1 MVCEYSSILF
11 LWLMIVSNIGGEG
24 AWKSHERVVR
34 VLSSEPVF
42 DKSYKS
48 VVYLCSFVLIC

>member
-1 MVCEYSSILF
+1 
-11 LWLMIVSNIGGEG
+11 MIVLNIGGEG

-34 VLSSEPVF
+34 VLSSDPAF

-48 VVYLCSFVLIC
+48 VVYLCSFVLIR